1 MDTLQTRIHNI
12 LLVED
17 NPGDVRLTQEA
28 FKEGSK
34 KVNLEVVMDGIEAL
48 RYLRKE
54 DEYSECPTPDL
65 ILLDL
70 NLPKWDGRQVLKAI
84 KSDEKLRSIPVL
96 ILTTSNAEQDIINS
110 YDLHANCFINKPVDF
125 DSFFTIIQQIESFW
139 LKTTILPTTIN

>member
-1 MDTLQTRIHNI
+1 MDTLQTRVHNI

-17 NPGDVRLTQEA
+17 NPSDVRLTQEA
-28 FKEGSK
+28 FKEGK
-34 KVNLEVVMDGIEAL
+34 KRVNLEVVMDGIEAL

-54 DEYSECPTPDL
+54 DEYSDRPTPDL

-125 DSFFTIIQQIESFW
+125 DSFFSIIQQIESFW
-139 LKTTILPTTIN
+139 LKTTILPTSIN